1 MTISESDFNRMQARC
16 QQARG
21 GLPPDP
27 HATSNEK
34 KLHEDILADCKNRL
48 WAVIHSRMDAPSTI
62 GVGVPDLV
70 IFADKGRVIIIECK
84 TANGKLRPEQLAWKM
99 ILERNGH
106 QHFVVRSFGE
116 YLKVVNNLPTTTDT
130 SG

>member
-21 GLPPDP
+21 EFPPDP
-27 HATSNEK
+27 QATSDEK
-34 KLHEDILADCKNRL
+34 KLHEEILADCKNRL
-48 WAVIHSRMDAPSTI
+48 WPVIHSRMDAPSTI
-62 GVGVPDLV
+62 GVGVPDFV
-70 IFADKGRVIIIECK
+70 IFAERAIVIVIECK
-84 TANGKLRPEQLAWKM
+84 AGNSKLRPEQLAWKM

-106 QHFVVRSFGE
+106 KHFVVRSFAG
-116 YLKVVNNLPTTTDT
+116 YLRVVNNLLTTPGT